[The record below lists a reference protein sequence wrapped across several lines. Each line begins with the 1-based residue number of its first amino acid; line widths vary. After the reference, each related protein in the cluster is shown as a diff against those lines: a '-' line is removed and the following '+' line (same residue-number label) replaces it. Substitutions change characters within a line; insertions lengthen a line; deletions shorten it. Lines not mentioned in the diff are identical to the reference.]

1 MTKKVKGAIVSI
13 EVTDEGSLKELGL
26 EADKTSKKLNKT
38 GKSTRD
44 VNRNMQAMSGRVESG
59 TKGFARM
66 QQGTGGLVQSYAILA
81 STLFAVGAAFRA
93 FQNAAN
99 IENQIKGFRML
110 GEITGQSMMGVTA
123 AVRGATGG
131 LLNFQDAAQQAS
143 IGMAAGF
150 TQEQLAG
157 LAEGAKLASVTLGR
171 DLTDSFNR
179 LIRGVTK
186 AEPELLDELGIIL
199 RLDIATRKFA
209 NANGLI
215 AEKLTISQRRAAVFE
230 EVQRQLIANFGA
242 MEQEADK
249 LLNPFDRLATK
260 ISDFFIQIQGPFVSV
275 FGGIADFIS
284 ANFGALITVVTM
296 FSISILKQIVPSF
309 QSMGA
314 AAETA
319 GNAAKKKLRTLNA
332 DIKTQQGG
340 IKKIEKSFSASEVRK
355 NKIFKAELK
364 RRKISLKAFT
374 AMTIKEQKKLI
385 ASIIADEKRGA
396 THTKKMNKQR
406 LMAYQAVDKRLRV
419 ISKQTTKTIA
429 AHFKI
434 MGFQIQGVF
443 TRIQIAGQGALM
455 KIGTAARG
463 LAPVFATLGAI
474 MNMAFGVLMAFFTA
488 KFIVDLLPFTKRI
501 NASLQAINETNKV
514 LQETM
519 VDLAHTFA
527 GDLAEKRVRQ
537 IKEEFEGLEGAVMA
551 ANFEMK
557 RLDNILK
564 RGMSGGNFI
573 EDLEN
578 SIAQNFGQG
587 QERSAAAHI
596 FAPGRKDRGAAGF
609 ESEAYRAQ
617 VKGILM
623 QLSTMALQ
631 EMEGFKA
638 MGDEAFDKLGFSLF
652 EQIFSASGNM
662 EAFANFKADFEEIM
676 TMKNVQSRQSA
687 LQRLLEDTMSR
698 LSDTYDEGNAFLQ
711 ITEEGNVVITD
722 ITRALIG
729 YSEHTINNFKEVTSV
744 ITNTEEAAK
753 SLKET
758 ISNMMPKPSQAE
770 STISAIDNV
779 LTQFTEIDEA
789 SGKRTLKR
797 FDLAIEE
804 EERNVSILQVLKD
817 QLGIKLE
824 LTDNAE
830 LDATLAAQILEKEM
844 ARLEV
849 ADLIVD
855 THKMIAAL
863 SKLEMGNLKF
873 LNTRTAKRLQT
884 EQKIFDLR
892 TLMAY
897 NIAKDEV
904 KNLGDLATLGDKVEE
919 NRQRGVATQIAV
931 NRELQ
936 NQVELLEASL
946 DRIEML
952 GKSLLETFDKAAAS
966 NLATLFETANLGE
979 FGGKELGLGIAK
991 ELRKTSAKA
1000 LAETFVDPVTRALT
1014 PERFKRMRDLDPAQ
1028 KILAVHKQHIEGLG
1042 KVLQAHIS
1050 AMPGASTMNIPEFTP
1065 TDPNLMKYGDLFPK
1079 LGDDGKLEGG
1089 FREAIGGFGT
1099 NLKNFIFGQK
1109 GRVGYS
1115 DFDHA
1120 AYLEGRKTDPSF
1132 MSGLDDLNEAEK
1144 TELFSTGNLEAVQ
1157 DIPNIFERFFGAD
1170 GMFAKVG
1177 KGIFGKEGLFAKI
1190 GKSLFGE
1197 DGLLSGMFKGIF
1209 GGGEGGGGFIKF
1221 LGGLFGG
1228 AGAGATGLARGGIMG
1243 YSSGGVARQPTYIV
1257 GEGKQHEAVV
1267 PLPDNRSIPV
1277 NLQGA
1282 MGNQNNTNITV
1293 NIDGTGTQSSVDSQG
1308 SKEFADAIN
1317 GVVQAEIERQ
1327 MRPGGIL
1334 AGG

>member
-1 MTKKVKGAIVSI
+1 
-13 EVTDEGSLKELGL
+13 
-26 EADKTSKKLNKT
+26 
-38 GKSTRD
+38 
-44 VNRNMQAMSGRVESG
+44 
-59 TKGFARM
+59 
-66 QQGTGGLVQSYAILA
+66 
-81 STLFAVGAAFRA
+81 
-93 FQNAAN
+93 
-99 IENQIKGFRML
+99 
-110 GEITGQSMMGVTA
+110 
-123 AVRGATGG
+123 
-131 LLNFQDAAQQAS
+131 
-143 IGMAAGF
+143 
-150 TQEQLAG
+150 
-157 LAEGAKLASVTLGR
+157 
-171 DLTDSFNR
+171 
-179 LIRGVTK
+179 
-186 AEPELLDELGIIL
+186 
-199 RLDIATRKFA
+199 
-209 NANGLI
+209 
-215 AEKLTISQRRAAVFE
+215 
-230 EVQRQLIANFGA
+230 
-242 MEQEADK
+242 
-249 LLNPFDRLATK
+249 
-260 ISDFFIQIQGPFVSV
+260 
-275 FGGIADFIS
+275 
-284 ANFGALITVVTM
+284 
-296 FSISILKQIVPSF
+296 
-309 QSMGA
+309 
-314 AAETA
+314 
-319 GNAAKKKLRTLNA
+319 
-332 DIKTQQGG
+332 
-340 IKKIEKSFSASEVRK
+340 
-355 NKIFKAELK
+355 
-364 RRKISLKAFT
+364 
-374 AMTIKEQKKLI
+374 MTIKEQKKLI

-406 LMAYQAVDKRLRV
+406 LLAYQAVDKRLRV

-434 MGFQIQGVF
+434 MGLQIQGVF
-443 TRIQIAGQGALM
+443 TRIQVGGQSALM
-455 KIGTAARG
+455 KIGVAARS

-474 MNMAFGVLMAFFTA
+474 MNMAFGILMAFFTA

-501 NASLQAINETNKV
+501 NASLSSIRETNKV
-514 LQETM
+514 LSETM

-527 GDLAEKRVRQ
+527 GGLAEKRIRQ
-537 IKEEFEGLEGAVMA
+537 IKEEFEGLEGAVIA
-551 ANFEMK
+551 ANFQMK

-564 RGMSGGNFI
+564 RGISGSKFL
-573 EDLEN
+573 EDLEG
-578 SIAQNFGQG
+578 SLVENFGEG
-587 QERSAAAHI
+587 QERSVIAHI
-596 FAPGRKDRGAAGF
+596 FGFGRKDRGAAGF
-609 ESEAYRAQ
+609 ESEAYRSQ

-623 QLSTMALQ
+623 QLSSMAIQ

-638 MGDEAFDKLGFSLF
+638 MGGPAENFGFNLF
-652 EQIFSASGNM
+652 EQMFTVTGNM
-662 EAFANFKADFEEIM
+662 GEFDEFKKEFDDIM
-676 TMKNVQSRQSA
+676 AMTDVTARQSKLAA
-687 LQRLLEDTMSR
+687 LLSDTTSR
-698 LSDTYDEGNAFLQ
+698 LSDTYDEGSAFLK
-711 ITEEGNVVITD
+711 ITEEGNVILTSVTQS
-722 ITRALIG
+722 LLEQ
-729 YSEHTINNFKEVTSV
+729 SEHTLNNFTAVTSV

-758 ISNMMPKPSQAE
+758 IQNMMPKPSQAE
-770 STISAIDNV
+770 STISSIENV
-779 LTQFTEIDEA
+779 LTQFTEVDEKT
-789 SGKRTLKR
+789 GKLSLKR
-797 FDLAIEE
+797 FDLALDEKN
-804 EERNVSILQVLKD
+804 RNVSILKVLRE

-824 LTDNAE
+824 LTDNQE
-830 LDATLAAQILEKEM
+830 LDAMRAAEILQLEQQ
-844 ARLEV
+844 RLEV

-855 THKMIAAL
+855 THKMLTSL

-892 TLMAY
+892 LLMAY

-904 KNLGDLATLGDKVEE
+904 KNLGQLATLGDKVEE

-946 DRIEML
+946 DRVEML
-952 GKSLLETFDKAAAS
+952 GKAILETFDKAAAS
-966 NLATLFETANLGE
+966 NLATLFETADLGE

-1000 LAETFVDPVTRALT
+1000 LAETFVDPVTEALT
-1014 PERFKRMRDLDPAQ
+1014 PERFKRKRDLDPAQ

-1065 TDPNLMKYGDLFPK
+1065 TDPNLMKYGDLFPQ

-1099 NLKNFIFGQK
+1099 KIKEFIFGRK
-1109 GRVGYS
+1109 GQVGVS
-1115 DFDHA
+1115 DFDVDTA
-1120 AYLEGRKTDPSF
+1120 NEKIAMGLPDIFPEGT
-1132 MSGLDDLNEAEK
+1132 
-1144 TELFSTGNLEAVQ
+1144 TEEQQATLLAGGEIPMITKL
-1157 DIPNIFERFFGAD
+1157 PNIFERVFGEG

-1197 DGLLSGMFKGIF
+1197 DGLLSGMFKGVF
-1209 GGGEGGGGFIKF
+1209 GGGEGGGGFLKF

-1228 AGAGATGLARGGIMG
+1228 GGAGATGLARGGIMG

-1293 NIDGTGTQSSVDSQG
+1293 NIDGAGTQSSVDSQG
-1308 SKEFADAIN
+1308 SKDFADAIN